1 MRGSDGSNS
10 SSKDDGDDRHGSIS
24 SSGGSNDS
32 RGSSLSSSSNS
43 YGSKGAD
50 VGSKKEGRRVKA
62 GTRTNASMV
71 DGDGERM
78 IGSGRSRRHS
88 ISRIKRLVRQLLIE
102 LGEDPDREGLV
113 DTPERVAEM
122 YAEIFSGYTMDSEL
136 DVTFTEE
143 SDVVVAREIQFYSM
157 CEHHIL
163 PFFGKVHIAYIPDG
177 KVFGISKLVRLVEK
191 YAKRLQIQE
200 RMTKQIADE
209 LEDKVKGVLVVVEGD
224 HMCMRMRGV
233 KNNSKILT
241 IAYRGE
247 FENRE
252 LREQILALLR
262 DNSTRMYGI

>member
-1 MRGSDGSNS
+1 MRKVSSDGDYHNYDEYAHVKSSGSNNKSADDADMGKSIRKESNGIGGKAKSSNGDGKERRGST
-10 SSKDDGDDRHGSIS
+10 SK
-24 SSGGSNDS
+24 
-32 RGSSLSSSSNS
+32 
-43 YGSKGAD
+43 
-50 VGSKKEGRRVKA
+50 
-62 GTRTNASMV
+62 
-71 DGDGERM
+71 
-78 IGSGRSRRHS
+78 RHS
-88 ISRIKRLVRQLLIE
+88 TARIKRLIRQLLIE

-122 YAEIFSGYTMDSEL
+122 YAEIFSGYRMDSEL
-136 DVTFTEE
+136 DVTFSEE

-209 LEDKVKGVLVVVEGD
+209 LKDKVKGVLVVVEGD

-233 KNNSKILT
+233 KNNSRILT

-252 LREQILALLR
+252 VREQVLSLLM
-262 DNSTRMYGI
+262 DSSSGARMYDI